1 MNTSFHPFTH
11 HNTSKQKKKNGHAF
25 VLQSTSKHDN
35 KTLLFK
41 TRAVGTTP
49 QAARA
54 AQTSSQSQEKQQV
67 IAEKQTNNARFAI
80 ATNPQ
85 AGSSEKW
92 ADYLSPI
99 DNFN

>member
-11 HNTSKQKKKNGHAF
+11 HNTSKQNKKKNGHAF

-35 KTLLFK
+35 KTLFFK

-67 IAEKQTNNARFAI
+67 IAEK
-80 ATNPQ
+80 
-85 AGSSEKW
+85 
-92 ADYLSPI
+92 
-99 DNFN
+99 